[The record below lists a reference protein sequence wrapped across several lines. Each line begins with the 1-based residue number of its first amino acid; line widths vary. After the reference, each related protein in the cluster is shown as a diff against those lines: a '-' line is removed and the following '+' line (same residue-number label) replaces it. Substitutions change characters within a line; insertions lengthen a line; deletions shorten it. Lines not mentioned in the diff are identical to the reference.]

1 MRFAAFLL
9 AGLAL
14 GYLGCAR
21 VSVQGSKEPIKLDIS
36 MRLDIYQH
44 VKNDIDNIENMVS
57 GSKEQAKPKDKQSFL
72 GRFISYAYAQE
83 GLGAEV
89 EEAAMRRKGRY
100 SQIAAAE
107 SRGAVGED
115 RFGMV
120 QVRNG
125 DSNLQGMVSQENQ
138 DRMTIYRAVAR
149 KNGASLEEVQRLYA
163 KRLQSDAP
171 AGTPIELEGGWVI
184 K

>member
-1 MRFAAFLL
+1 MRFAAFLMV
-9 AGLAL
+9 GLAL

-44 VKNDIDNIENMVS
+44 VKNDIDNIENMVA

-107 SRGAVGED
+107 
-115 RFGMV
+115 
-120 QVRNG
+120 
-125 DSNLQGMVSQENQ
+125 
-138 DRMTIYRAVAR
+138 
-149 KNGASLEEVQRLYA
+149 
-163 KRLQSDAP
+163 
-171 AGTPIELEGGWVI
+171 
-184 K
+184 